1 MVPSVP
7 DDEDYRDGRRYHA
20 LVGLGPGKY
29 NYVFSCSDMFYSCAT
44 VLFTGPEVYEVQTV
58 ESPLLRTA
66 TTVNWT
72 TVGTVSMRS
81 VVSPGVTPAD
91 TVMVSKPVRTTIE
104 SGTWSEARIRVEYEE
119 GHLADPD
126 TITLLW
132 YDGARGLYVPSTGQR
147 HDPDARTVEG
157 DMPSGDVVTAV
168 FGELSESHQNN
179 PPRLEISYD
188 IKDAYVDKRLWFDA
202 SASSDP
208 DGGTLLFH
216 WDFTDNGLPGPWVP
230 GVTAY
235 TVYEDEGTYLVVL
248 RAMDGQNAHFQ
259 YVNITIRE
267 EQDVTPG
274 PFDNPTMLFLLGSL
288 LVVAFGIAV
297 AYRLHR
303 PSTYDD
309 LFGKAYRRREE
320 DEYSQLFRKLTQE
333 ELRGEWDEDLE
344 DDQDEDLD
352 DDGEDEED
360 PEGRDDPGED
370 EGTD

>member
-1 MVPSVP
+1 M
-7 DDEDYRDGRRYHA
+7 
-20 LVGLGPGKY
+20 LK
-29 NYVFSCSDMFYSCAT
+29 
-44 VLFTGPEVYEVQTV
+44 
-58 ESPLLRTA
+58 
-66 TTVNWT
+66 
-72 TVGTVSMRS
+72 
-81 VVSPGVTPAD
+81 
-91 TVMVSKPVRTTIE
+91 
-104 SGTWSEARIRVEYEE
+104 YEE
-119 GHLADPD
+119 GHLADPE

-132 YDGARGLYVPSTGQR
+132 YDSARGLYVPTTRQH
-147 HDPDARTVEG
+147 HDANNRTVEG
-157 DMPSGDVVTAV
+157 DMPSGDVVMAV

-179 PPRLEISYD
+179 PPHLEISYD

-216 WDFTDNGLPGPWVP
+216 WDFTDDSVPGPWVP

-235 TVYEDEGTYLVVL
+235 NVYEAEGTYEVVL
-248 RAMDGQNAHFQ
+248 RALDGQNEHFQ
-259 YVNITIRE
+259 HVNVTIRVE
-267 EQDVTPG
+267 EDVSPG

-288 LVVAFGIAV
+288 LVIAFGIAI

-344 DDQDEDLD
+344 EELVRDLEEDGEVENDPDEGADS
-352 DDGEDEED
+352 GEDE
-360 PEGRDDPGED
+360 R
-370 EGTD
+370 TD